1 MSLFTSLIKDL
12 SELMELDIEVSAN
25 ESCSL
30 EFGDMII
37 TLQYRQE
44 QDDIAIFSVVTDP
57 EKISTLSDTVLRAA
71 LSLSYN
77 GTGTG
82 FNFIGLV
89 NENLVLTNY
98 IQIEGITSE
107 ELLQRIYSFSQSA
120 QNVHDSLI
128 SMVTQ
133 KVQEQSA
140 DSYTKTESDP
150 MTLMSVGTMS

>member
-1 MSLFTSLIKDL
+1 MSLFKSLIKDL
-12 SELMELDIEVSAN
+12 SELMELDIEVDAN

-57 EKISTLSDTVLRAA
+57 EKTSTLSDTVLRAA

-140 DSYTKTESDP
+140 DSSLKTESDP

>member
-1 MSLFTSLIKDL
+1 MRRWFPNSF
-12 SELMELDIEVSAN
+12 
-25 ESCSL
+25 
-30 EFGDMII
+30 
-37 TLQYRQE
+37 
-44 QDDIAIFSVVTDP
+44 
-57 EKISTLSDTVLRAA
+57 LRAA
-71 LSLSYN
+71 VGGVALIVLSLLFPVDYN

-140 DSYTKTESDP
+140 DSSLKTESDP

>member
-1 MSLFTSLIKDL
+1 MSLFASLIKDL
-12 SELMELDIEVSAN
+12 SELMELDIEVSGN

-57 EKISTLSDTVLRAA
+57 EKTSTLSDTVLRAA

-77 GTGTG
+77 GTGTD

-140 DSYTKTESDP
+140 DSSLKTESDP